1 MDEWLECRTDNPCA
15 CIQGVSQIFKRSFS
29 HRYTY
34 NNKSLFRF
42 SIEILNR
49 NIFVTKR
56 NYPLDSTGKFQF
68 SQCSRNPKPRS
79 LTISLS
85 VSIHKSPRIPISPK
99 TIPIITLAKIWSN
112 SVLSSDIRIFTRSTP
127 WTGGNNFE
135 WNLAPASIAAINIR
149 PSAGLNRFTRSG
161 PCLSRILHEVHGQC
175 GQGTRAEREEDRVRR
190 DQRGGIRN
198 RSSGGGSLARE

>member
-1 MDEWLECRTDNPCA
+1 MDNPCA

-85 VSIHKSPRIPISPK
+85 VSIHKSQYPRKPLQHWSKSDPIRFRHQISVYSPVRHRK
-99 TIPIITLAKIWSN
+99 RVVTISN
-112 SVLSSDIRIFTRSTP
+112 GTWPRLRSPPLIFAR
-127 WTGGNNFE
+127 
-135 WNLAPASIAAINIR
+135 AP
-149 PSAGLNRFTRSG
+149 
-161 PCLSRILHEVHGQC
+161 V
-175 GQGTRAEREEDRVRR
+175 
-190 DQRGGIRN
+190 
-198 RSSGGGSLARE
+198 